1 MTQFVLLCTFFNV
14 LFADVHVKGY
24 YKKNGTYVQPHYRSN
39 PNYTK
44 SDNWS
49 TYGNINPYTG
59 KKGTKR
65 YDNYNNYGK
74 NYNEN
79 TQTNVTNG
87 RYLSST
93 LLCND
98 GYKDINGQCNKLP
111 NVTNG
116 RYLSS
121 TLLCNDGYKD
131 IGGQCK

>member
-1 MTQFVLLCTFFNV
+1 MFMLKVI
-14 LFADVHVKGY
+14 
-24 YKKNGTYVQPHYRSN
+24 
-39 PNYTK
+39 TK
-44 SDNWS
+44 RMAHMYSLIIEVIQIIPKS

-79 TQTNVTNG
+79 TQTNVTNR

-116 RYLSS
+116 HYFGS
-121 TLLCNDGYKD
+121 TLLCNNGYKD
-131 IGGQCK
+131 INGQCK